1 MGRCGYPERPAVSAG
16 LELGAGGAPGDADDA
31 SAWLGGWSPGERPR
45 QGALG
50 RVVPTARCAHTM
62 PGKPRTLLAASLRS
76 LLGRVRWTVLGGG
89 NPHPPLCPHK
99 GSPNSSAPTVLY
111 PPSPSLTPGAGE
123 LGVLWC
129 GWRDSGSQRLGGAEV

>member
-45 QGALG
+45 PGALG

-76 LLGRVRWTVLGGG
+76 LLGRVRWTVLGGREPPPPAMPAQG
-89 NPHPPLCPHK
+89 VPKLFSAHRAVSAQPLAHP
-99 GSPNSSAPTVLY
+99 G
-111 PPSPSLTPGAGE
+111 
-123 LGVLWC
+123 
-129 GWRDSGSQRLGGAEV
+129 GWRAWCPLVRLARQWVSAAGRG